1 MNLREMGQRIAK
13 QRRIKGL
20 TQEKLAEKVDISVV
34 YLSGIEAGN
43 KIASLKI
50 MLAIAN
56 ELEMSLD
63 YMILDDIKTPNIKND
78 KYLYEFKA
86 MLDSLND
93 SEKIERFIKYSK
105 AISEEIKKEEN

>member
-1 MNLREMGQRIAK
+1 MNLKEMGQRIAK

-63 YMILDDIKTPNIKND
+63 YMILDDIKTPNIKKD
-78 KYLYEFKA
+78 RYLYEFKS
-86 MLDSLND
+86 MIDSLDNE
-93 SEKIERFIKYSK
+93 EKIERFIKYAK
-105 AISEEIKKEEN
+105 AISEEIEKE